1 LLLLALIFFA
11 LGLTLP
17 VVRLATA
24 YAGSDVLSV
33 ASMLWALHARGERVL
48 WLTILTLAVVVP
60 GLRLLFLLT
69 LALPRSLPHALRS
82 KAAMAT
88 EFLGRYA
95 TADTMVLA
103 LMLLYL
109 VAAGDAHALLQPG
122 AYCFAAS
129 AMLTL
134 LAYAWANMRAPA
146 AAQGSSLSE
155 RLADLASA
163 GTSGK
168 AP

>member
-1 LLLLALIFFA
+1 
-11 LGLTLP
+11 
-17 VVRLATA
+17 
-24 YAGSDVLSV
+24 
-33 ASMLWALHARGERVL
+33 
-48 WLTILTLAVVVP
+48 
-60 GLRLLFLLT
+60 
-69 LALPRSLPHALRS
+69 
-82 KAAMAT
+82 MAT

-129 AMLTL
+129 AVLTL

-146 AAQGSSLSE
+146 AAAQGSSLSA